1 MKPERDLRKFASG
14 TTFRLV
20 GGGLALLFIVGLTLI
35 GIIYGKNAAFLGLI
49 CLLAGLAP
57 IVLIYFFLKILDWI
71 SKRD

>member
-1 MKPERDLRKFASG
+1 LKPERDLRRFATG

-20 GGGLALLFIVGLTLI
+20 AGGVAILFIVGLTLI
-35 GIIYGKNAAFLGLI
+35 GIIYGKNAAFLGFI

-71 SKRD
+71 SKRE

>member
-1 MKPERDLRKFASG
+1 MKPERDLRRFATG

-20 GGGLALLFIVGLTLI
+20 AGGVAILFIVGLTLI
-35 GIIYGKNAAFLGLI
+35 GIIYGKNAAFLGFI

-71 SKRD
+71 SKRE